1 MEKPSP
7 DTGDGFFTLMS
18 SSSSITAEPY
28 LSACAE
34 QPVPFF

>member
-7 DTGDGFFTLMS
+7 DTGDGFFASMY
-18 SSSSITAEPY
+18 SSSSIMAEPY

-34 QPVPFF
+34 F